1 MQLDIFD
8 HSRDVILRNAATDAL
23 RTRDTAASRRALA
36 KLASEYAND
45 PLLPAFEALNQR
57 LILPVAASLDRES
70 AAEIMRQTEDAVAA
84 ARLVFGS
91 KAEAWLS
98 PLWCEIAAA
107 IADLPFDPADASLHG
122 APLLLRAGQWAQAS
136 AQVERIP
143 AWRRQPAPLS
153 WKVEAECRTAGLD
166 TTWPLV
172 AELAWLAPRRAAAL
186 LPRLANPELIALLR
200 RFDAEFEGEG
210 AAEDFAWF
218 PAWAL
223 ITAPHLAAAMR
234 LAQHGAD
241 TPPERGAWQL
251 LGLLSL
257 ERQGRQ
263 SDLIEG
269 RKKLRALHPHLFDLY
284 MRTR

>member
-23 RTRDTAASRRALA
+23 RTRDAAASTLAIA
-36 KLASEYAND
+36 KLASEYPND
-45 PLLPAFEALNQR
+45 RLLPALDTLNQR
-57 LILPVAASLDRES
+57 LMLPVAASLDRES
-70 AAEIMRQTEDAVAA
+70 ARGILRQTEDAMAA
-84 ARLVFGS
+84 ARRVFGN

-98 PLWCEIAAA
+98 PLWREIAAA
-107 IADLPFDPADASLHG
+107 IADLPFDPTDESLHG

-153 WKVEAECRTAGLD
+153 WKVEAECRIAGLD
-166 TTWPLV
+166 ATWQLL

-186 LPRLANPELIALLR
+186 SPRLADPELTPLLR
-200 RFDAEFEGEG
+200 RFDADFEGEG
-210 AAEDFAWF
+210 TEADFAWF

-223 ITAPHLAAAMR
+223 IPAPHLATAMR
-234 LAQHGAD
+234 LAHRGAD

-263 SDLIEG
+263 TDLIEG
-269 RKKLRALHPHLFDLY
+269 RRKLRALHPHLFDLY

>member
-23 RTRDTAASRRALA
+23 RTRDAAASTLAIA
-36 KLASEYAND
+36 KLASEYPND
-45 PLLPAFEALNQR
+45 RLLPALDTLNQR
-57 LILPVAASLDRES
+57 LMLPVAASLDRES
-70 AAEIMRQTEDAVAA
+70 ARGILRQTEDAMAA
-84 ARLVFGS
+84 ARRLFGT

-107 IADLPFDPADASLHG
+107 IADLPFDPTGESLHG

-153 WKVEAECRTAGLD
+153 WKVEAECRISGLG
-166 TTWPLV
+166 TTWPLL

-186 LPRLANPELIALLR
+186 SPRLANPELIALVR
-200 RFDAEFEGEG
+200 RFDADFEGEG
-210 AAEDFAWF
+210 TAEDFAWF

-223 ITAPHLAAAMR
+223 IPAQHLATAMR
-234 LAQHGAD
+234 LAHRGAD

-263 SDLIEG
+263 TDLIEG
-269 RKKLRALHPHLFDLY
+269 RRKLRALHPHLFDLY

>member
-23 RTRDTAASRRALA
+23 RTRDAAASTLAIA

-45 PLLPAFEALNQR
+45 PLLPALEALNQR
-57 LILPVAASLDRES
+57 LMLPVAASLDRES
-70 AAEIMRQTEDAVAA
+70 ARGILRQTEDAVAA
-84 ARLVFGS
+84 ARQVFGS

-98 PLWCEIAAA
+98 PLWREIAAA
-107 IADLPFDPADASLHG
+107 IADLPFDPADEGLHA
-122 APLLLRAGQWAQAS
+122 APILLRAGQWAEAS

-153 WKVEAECRTAGLD
+153 WKVEAECRIAGLD
-166 TTWPLV
+166 ATSLLL

-186 LPRLANPELIALLR
+186 ALSLANPELTQLLR
-200 RFDAEFEGEG
+200 RFDADFEGEG
-210 AAEDFAWF
+210 TAEDFAWF
-218 PAWAL
+218 PAWTL
-223 ITAPHLAAAMR
+223 ITAPHLATAMR
-234 LAQHGAD
+234 LAQRGAD
-241 TPPERGAWQL
+241 TPPERCAWQL

-263 SDLIEG
+263 TDLIEG

>member
-23 RTRDTAASRRALA
+23 RTRDAAATSLAIA

-45 PLLPAFEALNQR
+45 PLLPALEALNQR
-57 LILPVAASLDRES
+57 LMLPIAASLDRES
-70 AAEIMRQTEDAVAA
+70 AKGILRQTEDAVAA
-84 ARLVFGS
+84 ARRVFGS

-98 PLWCEIAAA
+98 PLWSEIAAA
-107 IADLPFDPADASLHG
+107 VADLPFDPADESLHG
-122 APLLLRAGQWAQAS
+122 APLLLRAGLWAQAS

-153 WKVEAECRTAGLD
+153 WKVDAECRIAGLD
-166 TTWPLV
+166 TAWPLL
-172 AELAWLAPRRAAAL
+172 AELAWLAPQRAATLA
-186 LPRLANPELIALLR
+186 PRLANPELTPLVR
-200 RFDAEFEGEG
+200 RFDADFEGEG
-210 AAEDFAWF
+210 AEEDFAWF

-223 ITAPHLAAAMR
+223 ISAPRLATAMR

-257 ERQGRQ
+257 ERQGRR